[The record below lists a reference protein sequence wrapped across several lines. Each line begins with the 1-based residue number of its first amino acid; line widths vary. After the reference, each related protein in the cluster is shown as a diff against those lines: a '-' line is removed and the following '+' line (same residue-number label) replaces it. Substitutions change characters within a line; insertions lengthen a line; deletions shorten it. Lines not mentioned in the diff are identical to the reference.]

1 MQKNEVNILIVE
13 DDVTQREALSEA
25 VKRRGFRAVPVGK
38 PDEAESLAKVKPIH
52 AALEKARTNFHDAGC
67 HGRLCDCD
75 PLHVSGGP
83 CCHAGLV
90 VDEVRAL
97 IYPLLSAA
105 AIEAL

>member
-1 MQKNEVNILIVE
+1 MTDPLSERLA
-13 DDVTQREALSEA
+13 REAEDRFNNTHDAFGVVVAAAIRAALAEA
-25 VKRRGFRAVPVGK
+25 
-38 PDEAESLAKVKPIH
+38 VKPIH

-97 IYPLLSAA
+97 VYPLLSAA